1 MGDMTSTRTHTRQIP
16 SGLMGMGSGGPG
28 YGFRRPRVWV
38 PAAPGMGSGGSRGY
52 RKPARVGTAGWHVT
66 VPFKRLST
74 SLLLSSSSA
83 LDPSTSG
90 SFAWGLEGVKV
101 SQGVARCLA
110 RFRGTRAVVGAA
122 ESGAEMGSIGRR
134 WSETVVHACAQLET
148 LHVRPFV
155 SGTRCI
161 RVVKAAREC
170 GMLGNA
176 RNKQVQDGEK
186 RGELERMRRWGKIGL
201 EFAAV
206 LMYRGWI
213 IIQWLKTV
221 TPTSSLKKCIHIQ
234 VFVFGQNPPNPLCGY
249 GSGTGTSELTQ
260 TRTRHTGYPHTRTGL
275 QTHVMHYIQWVSVC
289 ALCGNIA
296 CVFKAG
302 FFIRNNQGGVWI
314 TMLFRRRGIRTSR
327 SSDSPLFPVTLR
339 IPVTAISL
347 DIPGTIPTL
356 FCLIQPST
364 TRWLLQRLLPETIMM
379 EVEEG
384 TNDCS
389 RCLPVVKD
397 LRSRLLAEGTELA
410 ADALH
415 SDDECKCDT
424 LKKQLLREEERC
436 TALHS
441 DIDELRAQLEMCQ
454 RDLNEAEKQ
463 RAAAIVFRTEVVALK
478 ERLSEEEQKAQD
490 LSTELSQRERELV
503 RLKDKE
509 KARSARGKSPPEIY
523 SIADTTSLS
532 GQPFSQAMLP
542 SSQSRGPTQEHFSSK
557 AHSEAE
563 KVYESRLEGL
573 HLKIQSLEKALK
585 EANALRNQV
594 ETELENE
601 ISRPYLDTVDRDP
614 NDVPVGGHGAADISP
629 ILDQGTDQQSDGD
642 TPNAG
647 VSKTELEHDM
657 SHSKSCHLDTDAV
670 DQDPKD
676 VPVGG
681 HGAADISPALNQGEN
696 QQSDCDISNVDVAQT
711 EPEIE
716 ISHSMPCHPNID
728 AVGKHS
734 TDVPVGGY
742 GATDTSSALKQGEDQ
757 QFDGDISDADVAK
770 LVPPSSSFPL
780 ARRPNISGEYSGLHP
795 RLIIISSIFVGCIAV
810 VIQLL
815 ALHCNGKDTVALL
828 GQPVSLARSS
838 GQQGGQQGG

>member
-1 MGDMTSTRTHTRQIP
+1 M
-16 SGLMGMGSGGPG
+16 
-28 YGFRRPRVWV
+28 
-38 PAAPGMGSGGSRGY
+38 
-52 RKPARVGTAGWHVT
+52 
-66 VPFKRLST
+66 
-74 SLLLSSSSA
+74 
-83 LDPSTSG
+83 DPP
-90 SFAWGLEGVKV
+90 
-101 SQGVARCLA
+101 
-110 RFRGTRAVVGAA
+110 
-122 ESGAEMGSIGRR
+122 IGRSSPR
-134 WSETVVHACAQLET
+134 ILHAPQQSEADIVRNWS
-148 LHVRPFV
+148 R
-155 SGTRCI
+155 
-161 RVVKAAREC
+161 
-170 GMLGNA
+170 
-176 RNKQVQDGEK
+176 
-186 RGELERMRRWGKIGL
+186 
-201 EFAAV
+201 
-206 LMYRGWI
+206 I
-213 IIQWLKTV
+213 I
-221 TPTSSLKKCIHIQ
+221 
-234 VFVFGQNPPNPLCGY
+234 
-249 GSGTGTSELTQ
+249 
-260 TRTRHTGYPHTRTGL
+260 
-275 QTHVMHYIQWVSVC
+275 
-289 ALCGNIA
+289 
-296 CVFKAG
+296 
-302 FFIRNNQGGVWI
+302 
-314 TMLFRRRGIRTSR
+314 
-327 SSDSPLFPVTLR
+327 
-339 IPVTAISL
+339 
-347 DIPGTIPTL
+347 
-356 FCLIQPST
+356 
-364 TRWLLQRLLPETIMM
+364 ETIMM
-379 EVEEG
+379 EAEEG

-523 SIADTTSLS
+523 SESDILRLMDQYYLMVPGIADTTSLS

-542 SSQSRGPTQEHFSSK
+542 SSQSRGPTQERFSSK

-585 EANALRNQV
+585 EANALHNQV

-670 DQDPKD
+670 DQDPND

-716 ISHSMPCHPNID
+716 ISHSMLCHPNID

-795 RLIIISSIFVGCIAV
+795 RLIIISSIFVGCVAV
-810 VIQLL
+810 VIQYVLESKKRRS
-815 ALHCNGKDTVALL
+815 NTGFIRP
-828 GQPVSLARSS
+828 GWARHRSD
-838 GQQGGQQGG
+838 GWQYHEGR